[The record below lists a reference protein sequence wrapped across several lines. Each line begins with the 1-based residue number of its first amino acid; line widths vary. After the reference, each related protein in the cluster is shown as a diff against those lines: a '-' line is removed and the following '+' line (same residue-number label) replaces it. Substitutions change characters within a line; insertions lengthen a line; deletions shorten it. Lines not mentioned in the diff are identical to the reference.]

1 MSFDFHIRNTAGKL
15 NGRSL
20 YTPNGFADKVFHL
33 HIRILGDNGK
43 TYFRDYLMENPEIA
57 KKYEK
62 FKVDLKEKFEHDR
75 DMYTLEKS
83 SFIKKYTDISR
94 KLYKNKY
101 GEGLE

>member
-1 MSFDFHIRNTAGKL
+1 
-15 NGRSL
+15 
-20 YTPNGFADKVFHL
+20 
-33 HIRILGDNGK
+33 
-43 TYFRDYLMENPEIA
+43 MENPEIA